1 MDVDSS
7 GSHPMKPLIYWL
19 AGAMLAFALAALAAS
34 EAPDLQPQPQS
45 AKERAAARAC
55 GPDMEPYW
63 ENGSSH
69 LCLRRV
75 GAEEVARSTL

>member
-1 MDVDSS
+1 
-7 GSHPMKPLIYWL
+7 MKHLCIWL
-19 AGAMLAFALAALAAS
+19 AATVAALGMAALAAS
-34 EAPDLQPQPQS
+34 EASDLQPQPQS

-55 GPDMEPYW
+55 GPGMEPYW
-63 ENGSSH
+63 EGDSSH

>member
-1 MDVDSS
+1 
-7 GSHPMKPLIYWL
+7 MKHLCIWL
-19 AGAMLAFALAALAAS
+19 LASAASIGLAALAAS

-55 GPDMEPYW
+55 GPGMEPYW
-63 ENGSSH
+63 EGDSSH

-75 GAEEVARSTL
+75 GSNEIRRTL